1 MTKLL
6 AFWKPHRLG
15 MFYGFLWFFVVMSAF
30 ALYAPWKNIF
40 ELTHMIVTLACC
52 LATGAIVTSC
62 FEIWLRGKT
71 VFFPW
76 AMLSQAMGAALL
88 GLFLS
93 QAEFMLSLP
102 QLYAGPAIANLTL
115 KEWLTSLTWA
125 FALPALSFGSICVLI
140 FLPLSCL
147 NTWHLWKKVNRA
159 PAEPQAAG

>member
-1 MTKLL
+1 MTKLS
-6 AFWKPHRLG
+6 AFWKNRRLG

-76 AMLSQAMGAALL
+76 AMLSQAMGAGLL

-115 KEWLTSLTWA
+115 KEWLTSLTLA